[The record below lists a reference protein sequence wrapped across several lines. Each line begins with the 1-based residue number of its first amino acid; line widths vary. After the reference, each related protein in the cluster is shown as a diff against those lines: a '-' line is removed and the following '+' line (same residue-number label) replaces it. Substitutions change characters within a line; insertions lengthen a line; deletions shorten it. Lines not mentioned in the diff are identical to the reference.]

1 MAYTT
6 EAEQGAVKLPA
17 HLVAVNFNDDNNLA
31 FVVRAA
37 AVFGAASVM
46 VIGAMPPYRI
56 LRQLSVGLSR
66 HVDIVQFLSP
76 EEFVSH
82 CEREGIK
89 IVAIELCEGAVSMF
103 DYVFGE
109 EPVAIVTG
117 HETTGVPTE
126 ILRNAQAVYI
136 PMPGMGRSL
145 NTSQAANIAMYEY
158 VRQRGADN
166 NSPLEPASLLTTYLP
181 PSS

>member
-6 EAEQGAVKLPA
+6 EAEQGAVRLPA

-37 AVFGAASVM
+37 AVFGASSVM

-66 HVDIVQFLSP
+66 HVEIIQFLTP

-82 CEREGIK
+82 CTREGIQ
-89 IVAIELCEGAVSMF
+89 IVALELCEGASSLF
-103 DYVFGE
+103 DFSFGS

-126 ILRNAQAVYI
+126 ILRHAQAVYI
-136 PMPGMGRSL
+136 PMPGVGRSL

-158 VRQRGADN
+158 VRQQGVEN
-166 NSPLEPASLLTTYLP
+166 NSLLEPVDVLTTYDP